1 MTGRLFC
8 RFDFVFAENK
18 QSDGSRQT
26 ICGYYPAKKQLFFC
40 FLPGSWTIKP
50 IFFTWT
56 GKYLQ
61 QYYPDKQNL
70 EKGFRVMLRSRHIFL
85 LLISLLEIG
94 IGVYIQQSRNRVF
107 LFIQCLATLLLVLA
121 HILFSYA
128 FFYEVDLIHVPQ
140 TPAVH
145 YATYLTLASVILHVC
160 TKVEFLFS
168 GTKN

>member
-1 MTGRLFC
+1 MVQDKQYVVITQIKNNYFSVFYLALGLLSLF
-8 RFDFVFAENK
+8 
-18 QSDGSRQT
+18 
-26 ICGYYPAKKQLFFC
+26 
-40 FLPGSWTIKP
+40 
-50 IFFTWT
+50 FFTWT

-107 LFIQCLATLLLVLA
+107 LFIQCLATFLLVLA
-121 HILFSYA
+121 HMLFSYA